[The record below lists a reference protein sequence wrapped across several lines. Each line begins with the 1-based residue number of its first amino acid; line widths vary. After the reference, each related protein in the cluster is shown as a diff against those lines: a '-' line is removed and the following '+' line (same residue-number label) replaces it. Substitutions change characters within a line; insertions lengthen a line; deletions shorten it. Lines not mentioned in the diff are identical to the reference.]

1 MHVDAN
7 LVNTIFQDQEGMIWL
22 GTKRG
27 LYSYNGYD
35 LHEYIDEMYPN
46 GNPVFSIV
54 QTSADYL
61 CLGTDNGV
69 RWFNLTD
76 RRIEHLSFDA
86 GLSMAVR
93 SLSLFGEY
101 LWVGT
106 RDNGLI
112 RMSLSTGTVEA
123 IGLHDKDETTI
134 YSLEPTSDKLFIAS
148 YEHFSFYD
156 QKDDV
161 ALYIYT
167 YNKLP
172 GNYITKKE
180 AQKLG
185 WEGGSLESYAP
196 GKCIGG
202 DRFGNYEGLLPEE
215 EGRTYKECDIDTIGK
230 KRGAKRIVFSNDGL
244 IYYTDDH
251 YESFDLLYGE
261 E

>member
-1 MHVDAN
+1 MKNLTLIFISIFVSFQMMAGMESHPFNNKHSYQTFKNISLLVDAN

-112 RMSLSTGTVEA
+112 RMSLSKGTVEA
-123 IGLHDKDETTI
+123 IGLHEKMRQPYI
-134 YSLEPTSDKLFIAS
+134 LLNLLLINYSLLHMSTSVIMTRRMIPDI
-148 YEHFSFYD
+148 
-156 QKDDV
+156 
-161 ALYIYT
+161 
-167 YNKLP
+167 
-172 GNYITKKE
+172 
-180 AQKLG
+180 
-185 WEGGSLESYAP
+185 
-196 GKCIGG
+196 
-202 DRFGNYEGLLPEE
+202 LLIWAVLK
-215 EGRTYKECDIDTIGK
+215 G
-230 KRGAKRIVFSNDGL
+230 
-244 IYYTDDH
+244 
-251 YESFDLLYGE
+251 
-261 E
+261 